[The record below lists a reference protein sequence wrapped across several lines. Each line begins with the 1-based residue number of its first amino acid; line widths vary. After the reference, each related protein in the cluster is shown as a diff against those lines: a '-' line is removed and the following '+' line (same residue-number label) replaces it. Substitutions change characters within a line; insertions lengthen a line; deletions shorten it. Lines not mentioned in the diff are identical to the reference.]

1 MPSSSPS
8 QTPAGQF
15 DKPSPGRHDPV
26 QTAGMSGHGKAAP
39 ALRLAFLADMS
50 LDLPLS
56 PVLNQQAQPFEIL
69 ERLAQQYDNLLDT
82 PGELDIKAIASLAGT
97 LQQLVQRYPE
107 LALGMSNLMDIPSP
121 ARRHAL
127 HVATVGILLA
137 RELGLPEEIRLT
149 VACAALTMNVS
160 SYILQDRLCQTD
172 KRPGSEEKTRLRMHA
187 WHSAETLAHLGVN
200 DARWLLAVSQHHE
213 NLDGSGYPFGI
224 AGDAIT
230 REARIL
236 HTADVWCAFLS
247 QRPGRPCRPPR
258 QALRD
263 LFQRERGKLETA
275 SMLALRRVMGY
286 YPPGTL
292 VRLANEEIA
301 MVTRWFGQRGR
312 PDFVVSLLK
321 AGGTPVRQ
329 PQIRHTS
336 QPAYAIHDYTC
347 LPLEH
352 MSLDWPEVWALA

>member
-8 QTPAGQF
+8 QTATAQF
-15 DKPSPGRHDPV
+15 DKSSPGRHGME
-26 QTAGMSGHGKAAP
+26 QLAGMYDHDKATRSF
-39 ALRLAFLADMS
+39 RLAFLADMA
-50 LDLPLS
+50 LGLPHP
-56 PVLNQQAQPFEIL
+56 PVLGQQVRPFETL
-69 ERLAQQYDNLLDT
+69 DHLAQQYDSLLDT
-82 PGELDIKAIASLAGT
+82 PGELDIKAIASLAAT

-137 RELGLPEEIRLT
+137 RELGLPEEARLT

-172 KRPGSEEKTRLRMHA
+172 KRPGTEDQIRLRMHA
-187 WHSAETLAHLGVN
+187 WHSAETLVHLGVN

-213 NLDGSGYPFGI
+213 NLDGSGYPFGV

-236 HTADVWCAFLS
+236 HTADVWCALLS
-247 QRPGRPCRPPR
+247 QRPKRLCLPPR

-263 LFQRERGKLETA
+263 LFQRERGKLEDA

-292 VRLANEEIA
+292 VRLANEEVA
-301 MVTRWFGQRGR
+301 MVTRWFGLRGR
-312 PDFVVSLLK
+312 PDYVVSLLK
-321 AGGTPVRQ
+321 AGGTPVSQ

-336 QPAYAIHDYTC
+336 QPAYAIRNYTC

-352 MSLDWPEVWALA
+352 MSLDWPGVWALA